1 MKRRKI
7 IKDDLTLRLQ
17 ELSEE
22 LEELKEERN
31 FVLGQTG
38 IHLGGNVVKNYEAE
52 VIALTQSIEKVKMKL
67 EKRKSLKNL

>member
-7 IKDDLTLRLQ
+7 IMDDLTLRLQ
-17 ELSEE
+17 ELSDE
-22 LEELKEERN
+22 LEELKDERS

-52 VIALTQSIEKVKMKL
+52 VIALTQSIKEITIKL
-67 EKRKSLKNL
+67 EQRKSLKTL